1 MGGPII
7 SDGWVGRIIDGRFA
21 LHAWLGG
28 TGRSALFRTE
38 LQQPIGKKA
47 AIKLIVAEGA
57 EADAYLASW
66 AKIGNLSHPHLMRVF
81 RSGRFQFG
89 SISMVYVVTEC
100 ADEVLAQIVPE
111 RALTSEETREMLEPV
126 VDALEYL
133 HGKGFVHGHLKPS
146 NILVVDEQLKISGDN
161 LTPAGEVRNRFQMPS
176 AYDAPE
182 TANGPISPAA
192 DVWALGMTLVEV
204 LTQRPLQWDRTS
216 TREPVVPEMPRLF
229 AEIAREC
236 LRSDP
241 TQRCTLSA
249 IKARLASNVPIAFPA
264 VGRASETAPV
274 PDAVPEAVEQSR
286 AASRKKRKLVLAACA
301 VVLVAVFAWSMLRR
315 PPQENGTASGG
326 ESSAVPTETR
336 TPKAAQEGP
345 APVGMTA
352 KGGVAERTMP
362 VVASFARATIHGT
375 VSVAVRVHVDA
386 NGQVTDAALTSAG
399 PSKYF
404 ARVALEAARG
414 WKFKPAAVA
423 SAWTLHFKFRRDGDE
438 ASAVE
443 ETR

>member
-28 TGRSALFRTE
+28 TAGTALFRTE

-57 EADAYLASW
+57 AADAYLAGW
-66 AKIGNLSHPHLMRVF
+66 AKIVNLSHPHLMRVF

-89 SISMVYVVTEC
+89 SINMVYVVTEC

-111 RALTSEETREMLEPV
+111 RALTSEEAREMLEPV
-126 VDALEYL
+126 LDALEYL

-161 LTPAGEVRNRFQMPS
+161 VTPAGEVRNRFQLPS

-182 TANGPISPAA
+182 TASGAIYAAA

-204 LTQRPLQWDRTS
+204 LTQRPLAWDRTS
-216 TREPVVPEMPRLF
+216 MRDPVVPEMPRMF

-236 LRSDP
+236 LRIDP
-241 TQRCTLSA
+241 EQRCSLSA
-249 IKARLASNVPIAFPA
+249 IKTRMASNLPIAFP
-264 VGRASETAPV
+264 VVSRASETAPV
-274 PDAVPEAVEQSR
+274 QTAPVSDAVAERSR
-286 AASRKKRKLVLAACA
+286 AGTRTKRRFVLAACA
-301 VVLVAVFAWSMLRR
+301 VVLVAVFALMMLRR
-315 PPQENGTASGG
+315 APKENASESRAVPSESNAPAKEGTAAAASGLPAK
-326 ESSAVPTETR
+326 SAVAARVMPTV
-336 TPKAAQEGP
+336 
-345 APVGMTA
+345 AP
-352 KGGVAERTMP
+352 
-362 VVASFARATIHGT
+362 FARATIHGT
-375 VSVAVRVHVDA
+375 VSVVVRVTVDA
-386 NGQVTDAALTSAG
+386 HGQVADAMLTSAG

-404 ARVALEAARG
+404 ARGHRWGKDTAGIDGEG
-414 WKFKPAAVA
+414 W
-423 SAWTLHFKFRRDGDE
+423 SG
-438 ASAVE
+438 
-443 ETR
+443 